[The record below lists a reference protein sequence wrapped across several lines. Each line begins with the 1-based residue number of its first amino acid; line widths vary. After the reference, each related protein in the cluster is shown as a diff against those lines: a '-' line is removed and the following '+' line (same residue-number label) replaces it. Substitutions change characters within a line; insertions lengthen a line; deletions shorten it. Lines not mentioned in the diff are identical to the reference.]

1 MVCNGIQTDKSPGA
15 LLEVYTCYNF
25 VKSPN
30 DDDLMRLFV
39 SADLYV
45 LFVRVDLY
53 VLSELLNRVN
63 HFCIGYLY
71 CIN

>member
-1 MVCNGIQTDKSPGA
+1 MR
-15 LLEVYTCYNF
+15 LF
-25 VKSPN
+25 VSAPN

-39 SADLYV
+39 SVDLYV

-71 CIN
+71 YIN